1 MKIKVLA
8 ILTVTAMCVSLC
20 SCGGQI
26 ETNSRGKDVELG
38 ASPSSEPATSSASET
53 VTVGKW
59 YWHDSEKSRWRV

>member
-53 VTVGKW
+53 SADG
-59 YWHDSEKSRWRV
+59 